1 MHFSLILHSK
11 TKADA
16 IVPVFFMYIRINFI
30 HRKIRTKQKMKM
42 KKFYT
47 MLLLAAATCGTAS
60 AQYQL
65 PNSDFEGGWESVAYS
80 GKTGDEPKNW
90 SSFLD
95 GTGNLKNM
103 AGYNQLEKS
112 TDKPAG
118 SKGSYSV
125 KLTSR
130 AVKMGIITLAVA
142 QGNITTGCIN
152 MGSTNAKDANGN
164 YNYINSARDDQNP
177 TFTGHP
183 DAVKFWVKFKG
194 SKTAN
199 ASIYL
204 VTDGYFQDPEVDK
217 NEATKVA
224 HAKNGDIASNDTWT
238 EITVPFTY
246 YADEAPT
253 HVLASFST
261 CATPGDGKDS
271 DYMYL
276 DDIMMVYN
284 SELETAKYNDAVVTF
299 TNGAATVD
307 AEYDENLLSLTSNG
321 RAATIEKSYDA
332 ATGLLTITVKGD
344 NISED
349 ATNKHVYT
357 IQFATP
363 KASATMSVSAAA
375 GWGTFCAP
383 FAVTAPSGVTVST
396 ILSIGDNGQLT
407 LLRVGGAIPANTP
420 VLLKSSS
427 NVSTTFEGDA
437 VDGTPS
443 KSYLTGVYTPTA
455 APEGSYV
462 LQNQNSGIGFYL
474 VEPGTAVTVQPNR
487 CYLTLPAGSNCRALF
502 FDESDFVTAL
512 DNAIIVDE
520 PEAAYDLQGR
530 RVYPEHQSKGVNV
543 AGQKGMLII
552 GGRKVIK

>member
-1 MHFSLILHSK
+1 
-11 TKADA
+11 
-16 IVPVFFMYIRINFI
+16 
-30 HRKIRTKQKMKM
+30 M
-42 KKFYT
+42 KKICT
-47 MLLLAAATCGTAS
+47 LMLLAAAACGTAS

-65 PNSDFEGGWESVAYS
+65 PNSDFEGGWESVTYS
-80 GKTGDEPKNW
+80 GRTGDEPKNW

-95 GTGNLKNM
+95 GTGNLKSM

-118 SKGSYSV
+118 SKGQYSV

-130 AVKMGIITLAVA
+130 AVKMGSITLAVA

-152 MGSTNAKDANGN
+152 MGSTTATDANGN
-164 YNYINSARDDQNP
+164 YNYLNSAREDQNSK
-177 TFTGHP
+177 FTGRP
-183 DAVKFWVKFKG
+183 DAVKFWVKFNG
-194 SKTAN
+194 SKTGN

-204 VTDGYFQDPEVDK
+204 VTDGYYQDPDEGLKDMSILK
-217 NEATKVA
+217 ATKVA
-224 HAKNGDIASNDTWT
+224 HAKNGNIASNDTWT

-246 YADEAPT
+246 YEDIAPT

-261 CATPGDGKDS
+261 CATPGGGKAT
-271 DYMYL
+271 DYMFL
-276 DDIMMVYN
+276 DDIVMVYN
-284 SELETAKYNDAVVTF
+284 SELETAKYNDAVVSF

-307 AEYDENLLSLTSNG
+307 AEYDENNLVLMSNG
-321 RAATIEKSYDA
+321 RGATIEKNYDA

-363 KASATMSVSAAA
+363 KAKATMSVSAAA
-375 GWGTFCAP
+375 VWGTFCAP
-383 FAVTAPSGVTVST
+383 FNVEVPSGVTAYTVTGSNAT
-396 ILSIGDNGQLT
+396 GLLT
-407 LLRVGGAIPANTP
+407 LSPVRQLPTTRKFTIMANTP
-420 VLLKSSS
+420 VVLKSEGGYT
-427 NVSTTFEGDA
+427 NTFEGDA
-437 VDGTPS
+437 KDSSPVVGL
-443 KSYLTGVYTPTA
+443 LTGVYTETT

-474 VEPGTAVTVQPNR
+474 VEAGTTVTVQPNR
-487 CYLTLPAGSNCRALF
+487 CYLTLPAGSSARALF
-502 FDESDFVTAL
+502 FDEDDLVTAL
-512 DNAIIVDE
+512 NGAIITDE

-530 RVYPEHQSKGVNV
+530 RVNA

>member
-1 MHFSLILHSK
+1 
-11 TKADA
+11 
-16 IVPVFFMYIRINFI
+16 
-30 HRKIRTKQKMKM
+30 M
-42 KKFYT
+42 KKICT
-47 MLLLAAATCGTAS
+47 LMLLAAAACGTAS

-65 PNSDFEGGWESVAYS
+65 PNSDFEGGWESVTYS
-80 GKTGDEPKNW
+80 GRTGDEPKNW

-95 GTGNLKNM
+95 GTGGLKNM

-118 SKGSYSV
+118 SKGTYSV

-130 AVKMGIITLAVA
+130 AVKMMGMTIAVA

-152 MGSTNAKDANGN
+152 MGSATATDASGN

-177 TFTGHP
+177 KFSGRP
-183 DAVKFWVKFKG
+183 DAVKFWAKFKG
-194 SKTAN
+194 SKTGN

-204 VTDGYFQDPEVDK
+204 LTDGYYQDPDEGLKDMSILK
-217 NEATKVA
+217 ATKVA
-224 HAKNGDIASNDTWT
+224 HAKNGNIASNDTWT

-246 YADEAPT
+246 YEDVAPT

-261 CATPGDGKDS
+261 CATPGAGKEA

-276 DDIMMVYN
+276 DDIVMVYN
-284 SELETAKYNDAVVTF
+284 SELETAKYNDAVVAF

-307 AEYDENLLSLTSNG
+307 AEYDENNLSLTSNG
-321 RAATIEKSYDA
+321 RGATIEKSYDA

-357 IQFATP
+357 IQFAAP
-363 KASATMSVSAAA
+363 KATATMSVSAAA

-396 ILSIGDNGQLT
+396 IRSISENGVLT
-407 LLRVGGAIPANTP
+407 LLPISGGIIPANTP
-420 VLLKSSS
+420 VILKSTSD
-427 NVSTTFEGDA
+427 VGTTFEGDA
-437 VDGTPS
+437 VEGTPS
-443 KSYLTGVYTPTA
+443 KDYLTGVYTETVVPV
-455 APEGSYV
+455 GSYV
-462 LQNQNSGIGFYL
+462 LQNQNGGVGFYL
-474 VEPGTAVTVQPNR
+474 VENGTDVVVKPNH
-487 CYLTLPAGSNCRALF
+487 CYLTLPAGSNSRALF
-502 FDESDFVTAL
+502 FAEDDLVTAL
-512 DNAIIVDE
+512 DNAIITDE
-520 PEAAYDLQGR
+520 PESVYDLQGR
-530 RVYPEHQSKGVNV
+530 RVDVV
-543 AGQKGMLII
+543 GQKGMFIT